1 MWIIKDLTKNF
12 FDINQEVALIS
23 PFKELI
29 ESVGKRRASN
39 IMWSI
44 YLVYHPDSIYY
55 LKYGEDE
62 VARQKAV
69 NKEFNNR
76 ESVVNFVEYKNIITA
91 FDELIPPSIKS
102 LAKWETELKS
112 FDRYTDGLTFES
124 NFKQKMEALKEKPN
138 VWKMFMEAKK
148 EYESDSREA
157 TANRGNYQGSF
168 LEKGMLN

>member
-1 MWIIKDLTKNF
+1 MWITKELGKNF
-12 FDINQEVALIS
+12 FDVNEETALMS

-62 VARQKAV
+62 EARQKAV

-76 ESVVNFVEYKNIITA
+76 ESVVNFGEYKNIITA

-102 LAKWETELKS
+102 LVLWEMALKS
-112 FDRYTDGLTFES
+112 FDKYTNALTFEKE
-124 NFKQKMEALKEKPN
+124 FKQKMEALKEKPN

>member
-1 MWIIKDLTKNF
+1 MWITKELGKNF
-12 FDINQEVALIS
+12 FDVNEETALMS

-76 ESVVNFVEYKNIITA
+76 ESVVNFGEYKNIITA

-138 VWKMFMEAKK
+138 VWKLFMEAKRD
-148 EYESDSREA
+148 YEEDSKG
-157 TANRGNYQGSF
+157 NSSFRGDYIPSM
-168 LEKGMLN
+168 LERGI